1 MPLAATLRRESI
13 DMLTIGGSY
22 NDKQNDLDFV
32 DESREESFRRLD
44 HESKRTGEFVLQNG
58 QRSKSDKRL
67 SKERSFA
74 KRWGLCPENYRKAQ
88 NYCFRFL
95 EMPRGALCFSYH
107 ALL

>member
-1 MPLAATLRRESI
+1 MPMAATLRRESI
-13 DMLTIGGSY
+13 DMLTIAGSF
-22 NDKQNDLDFV
+22 NDKQNASNFV
-32 DESREESFRRLD
+32 EESREESFRRLD
-44 HESKRTGEFVLQNG
+44 QESKRTGEFVLQNG
-58 QRSKSDKRL
+58 QRNKSNKRL
-67 SKERSFA
+67 SRERSVA